1 MILLCLAQGCTLKCS
16 PFIVNIDSII
26 DVHVQYLG
34 SGEEE
39 EGGKREK
46 ERRGGKG
53 GLHDLLHLFNTPL
66 VIHNFNPSFWS
77 EHDHRAVAAVFVHKQ
92 KCKLCVSDLKIHA
105 HGAASSVGERIITL
119 DAVTQHTLQ
128 IHTVMDFLCRN

>member
-1 MILLCLAQGCTLKCS
+1 MCGFMGLVGSGFGRTFQHSLMILLCLVQGCTLKCS

-34 SGEEE
+34 SGEEG
-39 EGGKREK
+39 GGKREK

-66 VIHNFNPSFWS
+66 VIHNF
-77 EHDHRAVAAVFVHKQ
+77 
-92 KCKLCVSDLKIHA
+92 
-105 HGAASSVGERIITL
+105 
-119 DAVTQHTLQ
+119 
-128 IHTVMDFLCRN
+128 